1 VEHNQNDFS
10 GTRQVLVAL
19 MTGVVLGLVDRV
31 LFAYRYGAPR
41 RGSDTTYGVAGR
53 AGHRFPQH
61 ETERRVREIIKRL
74 PERKPG

>member
-1 VEHNQNDFS
+1 
-10 GTRQVLVAL
+10 
-19 MTGVVLGLVDRV
+19 LVDRV